1 MKYFQ
6 AISILSALAGLTS
19 AAPAAESRQFQAIIT
34 FTGAAASY
42 TLQVPTDSSPFQTSK
57 YKTSDKPFHLA
68 SPACEALCSNL
79 VMATDNDLAIDT
91 VSSQGGATCTFFG
104 VDGASVTVVGAH
116 SATVAPPQAIVSG
129 SCLAL

>member
-42 TLQVPTDSSPFQTSK
+42 TLQVPTDSSPFQT
-57 YKTSDKPFHLA
+57 
-68 SPACEALCSNL
+68 N
-79 VMATDNDLAIDT
+79 NDLAIDT
-91 VSSQGGATCTFFG
+91 ISSQGGATCTFFG
-104 VDGASVTVVGAH
+104 INGASVTVVGAH
-116 SATVAPPQAIVSG
+116 SGTVAPPQAIVSG

>member
-6 AISILSALAGLTS
+6 VVSILSALSGLTS
-19 AAPAAESRQFQAIIT
+19 AAPAAESRQFKAIIT

-42 TLQVPTDSSPFQTSK
+42 TLQVPTDSSVFQT
-57 YKTSDKPFHLA
+57 
-68 SPACEALCSNL
+68 N
-79 VMATDNDLAIDT
+79 NDLAIDT
-91 VSSQGGATCTFFG
+91 ISSEGGATCSFFG
-104 VDGASVTVVGAH
+104 VDEASVTVVGAH